1 MSNPRKINREESPVL
16 VSKGLL
22 QSKSEMGVM
31 LFGMEL
37 RDHREELFVVMVC
50 DGLPLGVAFRRAGFS
65 SKDHNAP
72 SNLFALPR
80 LQERA
85 QAILKARATTG
96 VVSLGEVTSMLKRV
110 FAGANA
116 AEEYSAAHNAA
127 FSLARLY
134 GHVTDRATLEVIRRP
149 SRDPDA
155 PSEQALGDWVAGLPA
170 LNGPGPGPGPDLGL
184 LGPADLGSNP
194 PLRGAPA
201 APLGSP
207 EPQSPNEINDLEA
220 MNQGPGLGPS
230 GPEPHMHVD
239 VHRNQ
244 QEFSNEIND
253 LAEFRTQACIG
264 TAPGRPEN
272 GAPVGPVTVTPTPRA
287 RSGPLETLPPGGS
300 EKGAPLQ
307 SQQVPVLTGEFPPIE
322 DLF

>member
-1 MSNPRKINREESPVL
+1 MA
-16 VSKGLL
+16 
-22 QSKSEMGVM
+22 
-31 LFGMEL
+31 
-37 RDHREELFVVMVC
+37 MVC
-50 DGLPLGVAFRRAGFS
+50 DGLALGLAFKRAGFS
-65 SKDHNAP
+65 SKAHDAP
-72 SNLFALPR
+72 YNLWALPR
-80 LQERA
+80 VQERA
-85 QAILKARATTG
+85 RAIFEARRATG
-96 VVSLGEVTSMLKRV
+96 VVSLGEVTSMLQRV

-184 LGPADLGSNP
+184 LA

-207 EPQSPNEINDLEA
+207 EPQSPNEINGLEA

-244 QEFSNEIND
+244 PENPNEIND
-253 LAEFRTQACIG
+253 LAEFRTLACIG
-264 TAPGRPEN
+264 TAGGRPEN
-272 GAPVGPVTVTPTPRA
+272 GAPVGPVTVTPTTRA
-287 RSGPLETLPPGGS
+287 HSELLGP
-300 EKGAPLQ
+300 GAPEKRG
-307 SQQVPVLTGEFPPIE
+307 PPETETGTRYPKME